1 MKKYITVQTAKR
13 EIEQGFV
20 LDSMIFGELMQF
32 KDGNMDVDDL
42 IHEINVQ
49 AIEEAKNSL
58 EEVEPEEDVT
68 PVIHAHWI
76 EKHYVELKGTG
87 LYAILG
93 TCSNCKCEVITDESA
108 EYCSN
113 CGAVMDEEEPHEMC
127 FDFEKTFHGAKMD
140 EGVDDE

>member
-1 MKKYITVQTAKR
+1 MARYIDADTLYVNVKADCNPYGKPTINFDDGCK
-13 EIEQGFV
+13 V
-20 LDSMIFGELMQF
+20 LDMIRRTPAA
-32 KDGNMDVDDL
+32 DV
-42 IHEINVQ
+42 
-49 AIEEAKNSL
+49 A
-58 EEVEPEEDVT
+58 

-140 EGVDDE
+140 EVTE